1 MTSVV
6 PDRTFFATQQRFAE
20 RWADLASMPVE
31 TAYLECTTWYHQ
43 AAGLGRDFDPS
54 HPDWQRLVAE
64 VAVSPE
70 PDAVVHAW
78 AVAHRQAVGPGAVL
92 DFAWSA
98 EDRTVRINFL
108 GERSRSSSPL
118 SEMRLSERR
127 RELRDLVLR
136 AADRHPEAELLRG
149 RSWLYG
155 LEAYRRI
162 FPPVFLAGLDV
173 EPPDLQFLAIWGQLL
188 YRDGSSRLGNAAGL
202 LVAAD
207 AASSTTDLERS
218 FPVPMWQTTAPF
230 AAVAD
235 ALGITHR
242 C

>member
-1 MTSVV
+1 MV

-20 RWADLASMPVE
+20 RWAAVASVPIE

-43 AAGLGRDFDPS
+43 VAGLGRDFDPF
-54 HPDWQRLVAE
+54 HPNWQRLVAE
-64 VAVSPE
+64 VAASSE

-78 AVAHRQAVGPGAVL
+78 AVARERPVEPGPVL

-108 GERSRSSSPL
+108 GERSRERS
-118 SEMRLSERR
+118 RLSDTHLVDRR
-127 RELRDLVLR
+127 RELSDLVMR
-136 AADRHPEAELLRG
+136 AANNHPEAEALRG

-162 FPPVFLAGLDV
+162 FPPVFLAGLAV

-188 YRDGSSRLGNAAGL
+188 HRDGSSRPEIAAGL

-207 AASSTTDLERS
+207 EASTSAGLENA
-218 FPVPMWQTTAPF
+218 FPVPMWQTRASF
-230 AAVAD
+230 VAVAE
-235 ALGITHR
+235 ALNAV
-242 C
+242 